1 VPEALAYFTDYNVY
15 EGWYFVRTTADSYYA
30 NGELKDQ
37 LSVWMEQEFCDVVP
51 GIDCLDE

>member
-37 LSVWMEQEFCDVVP
+37 LSVWMEQEFCEVVP